1 MNMKIFLHKSLV
13 QNEYDFSDFDFLVY
27 TGLKLIMGTN
37 DKTIYYVSLNQIVV
51 ELFGS
56 LSISRR
62 LRVGIKNSLMNLTG
76 YDDNSLVKI
85 TGKLDDINNE
95 FILDLSKLYV
105 DTKKTTFITVSDED
119 IRKVLKINFN
129 GFKETVFRYYC
140 VILST
145 INNTDNICVGNMTL
159 KYIRGLIDNV
169 STEATQLKYN
179 KLLENAKVL
188 YIHHNEYLVH
198 DGNGVKALP
207 NFYGKYE
214 DKDKVDEIARKKLN
228 SIKNPIEFS
237 PLGSNEIRSLKQ
249 KINALGK
256 GTKYSDQEMNAMK
269 SLAEQE
275 NKRLLDMMISTDD
288 EMLKYSLSKRLI
300 NMSIFDDNNTI
311 NITD

>member
-1 MNMKIFLHKSLV
+1 MKIFLHKSLI

-62 LRVGIKNSLMNLTG
+62 LRVGIKNSLMNLIG

-105 DTKKTTFITVSDED
+105 DTKKTTFITISDED

-159 KYIRGLIDNV
+159 KYIRDLIDNV

-179 KLLENAKVL
+179 KLLEDAKVL

-256 GTKYSDQEMNAMK
+256 GTKYSDQEIRAMK

-275 NKRLLDMMISTDD
+275 NKRLLDMMTSTDD
-288 EMLKYSLSKRLI
+288 DMLKFNLSKKLI
-300 NMSIFDDNNTI
+300 NMNVFDGDCILKETK
-311 NITD
+311 